1 MHFAFLPNLRYLNE
15 LRGRLMDRNLL
26 PVINDEQY
34 NAHFQMAIKRAVK
47 CAGDRI
53 ADCKVLDIGT
63 GTGIL
68 SLYAAQAGSRSIV
81 ACDNSPVMYS
91 IASET
96 FKSAGIADQVRLLN
110 CHSTDLTE
118 NEIQGRADIIVTN
131 IIHSNGIELG
141 LLRSLIHAKRTLL
154 ASRGRVFPSKL
165 TFSMVAFESKSIAQ
179 DNFCVNPEFEELI
192 YLKGC
197 RLVSGP
203 VAGGNTLTYEFD
215 NANVKDMKFLTAV
228 TEVFSCDLND
238 ASDMEAILDGSK
250 IKKVALPFVGSGF
263 VDGFAMWFEVSVDD
277 TDDGSTVRNCWDKMV
292 FRLNHRFANKEELQA
307 LNVTLSCPNGVWQ
320 VQHFYDY
327 TGKTLVVGPEVVKFL
342 NDTEYLRKLE
352 SDFSAAE
359 PKNRPSYENIL
370 DFSPFPYIGIG
381 MLKERRVGRVYCS
394 RRAEEVVRFV
404 AKHNCLS
411 QENIVF
417 IDDPIDVMHLPYM
430 FDIIVLDLIST
441 RGCPKDDQVSNY
453 AVLRANKLRA
463 GGQMI
468 PHRIDVWCRPIAS
481 KWLRY
486 NKTIINPFIRRTDN
500 MQAVNV
506 INRLSS
512 SHTDNLMYFE
522 HTNLL
527 EAQFCTELRLSGE
540 LYEKLL
546 LVPVECAT
554 HLDGF
559 QYWFE
564 IAFTANSPTIST
576 MRNSSSFIR
585 RACSVVD
592 KRDTEVK
599 DNQVFVRY
607 VQCQGM
613 MTITNYVKDLNN
625 K

>member
-1 MHFAFLPNLRYLNE
+1 MHFAYLPNLQHLNQ
-15 LRGRLMDRNLL
+15 LRVRLMDPNLL
-26 PVINDEQY
+26 QVINDEHY
-34 NAHFQMAIKRAVK
+34 NSRFQASIKRAVK
-47 CAGDRI
+47 MRETI

-63 GTGIL
+63 GSGIL

-81 ACDNSPVMYS
+81 ACDSSPIMYS
-91 IASET
+91 IARET
-96 FKSAGIADQVRLLN
+96 FETAGISEHVTLRH
-110 CHSTDLTE
+110 CHAMNLTA
-118 NEIQGRADIIVTN
+118 NDINGRADIVVTN
-131 IIHSNGIELG
+131 IIQSNGIDAD

-154 ASRGRVFPSKL
+154 NVEQGQVFPMKL
-165 TFSMVAFESKSIAQ
+165 TFNMVAFESQSIAQ
-179 DNFCVNPEFEELI
+179 DNFCVNPEFEEVI

-203 VAGGNTLTYEFD
+203 STQGRSYEFD
-215 NANVKDMKFLTAV
+215 NANVQDMKFLTAV
-228 TEVFSCDLND
+228 TEVFSCDFND

-250 IKKVALPFVGSGF
+250 IRKVALPFVGSGF
-263 VDGFAMWFEVSVDD
+263 VDGFAMWFEVCVDD
-277 TDDGSTVRNCWDKMV
+277 SDGPKVRNCWENMV

-307 LNVTLSCPNGVWQ
+307 LNVTISCPNGVWQ
-320 VQHFYDY
+320 IQHFYDY
-327 TGKTLVVGPEVVKFL
+327 TGKTLVVGPDVVKFL
-342 NDTEYLRKLE
+342 NDIEYLRKLE

-359 PKNRPSYENIL
+359 PSNRPCYGNIL

-381 MLKERRVGRVYCS
+381 MLKERRAGRVYCS

-411 QENIVF
+411 QESIVF
-417 IDDPIDVMHLPYM
+417 VDHPIDVLHLPDM
-430 FDIIVLDLIST
+430 FDVIVLNLINT
-441 RGCPKDDQVSNY
+441 RGCPRADQVSNY
-453 AVLRANKLRA
+453 AVLKANKLSQ

-486 NKTIINPFIRRTDN
+486 NKTIVNPFIRRTSN
-500 MQAVNV
+500 MAAVNV

-512 SHTDNLMYFE
+512 NHTDNLMYFE
-522 HTNLL
+522 HKNLL
-527 EAQFCTELRLSGE
+527 EAQFCSELRLSDE
-540 LYEKLL
+540 LYEKLIT
-546 LVPVECAT
+546 VPVDCMA

-564 IAFTANSPTIST
+564 IAFTANTPTIST

-592 KRDTEVK
+592 KSDTEVK
-599 DNQVFVRY
+599 DNQEAFVRY

-613 MTITNYVKDLNN
+613 ITITNYVKDLN

>member
-1 MHFAFLPNLRYLNE
+1 MHFAYLPNLHYLNE

-26 PVINDEQY
+26 KVINDEQY
-34 NAHFQMAIKRAVK
+34 NVRFQMAIKQAVK
-47 CAGDRI
+47 SANTI
-53 ADCKVLDIGT
+53 ANCKVIDIST

-68 SLYAAQAGSRSIV
+68 SLYAAQAGSRSIW
-81 ACDNSPVMYS
+81 ACDSSPVMHS
-91 IASET
+91 IARET
-96 FKSAGIADQVRLLN
+96 FKTAGIVEEVTLLN
-110 CHSTDLTE
+110 CHSTELTE
-118 NEIQGRADIIVTN
+118 HEINGRADIIVTN
-131 IIHSNGIELG
+131 IISSNGIDAG

-154 ASRGRVFPSKL
+154 SPQGRVLPSKL
-165 TFSMVAFESKSIAQ
+165 IFSMVAFESQSIAQ
-179 DNFCVNPEFEELI
+179 DNFCINPEFEEVI

-203 VAGGNTLTYEFD
+203 TEGRSYEFD
-215 NANVKDMKFLTAV
+215 SANVKDMKHLTAV

-238 ASDMEAILDGSK
+238 ANDMESILDGSK
-250 IKKVALPFVGSGF
+250 MKKVALPFIGSGV
-263 VDGFAMWFEVSVDD
+263 VDGFAMWFEVCVDD
-277 TDDGSTVRNCWDKMV
+277 ADGSKIRNCWENMV
-292 FRLNHRFANKEELQA
+292 FRLNHRFANKEELKS
-307 LNVTLSCPNGVWQ
+307 LNLTISCPNGVWQ

-327 TGKTLVVGPEVVKFL
+327 TGKTLVVGPSVVKFL
-342 NDTEYLRKLE
+342 NDIEYLRKLE

-359 PKNRPSYENIL
+359 QSNRPCYGNIL

-381 MLKERRVGRVYCS
+381 MLKERRAHRVYCS
-394 RRAEEVVRFV
+394 KQSEEVVRFV

-417 IDDPIDVMHLPYM
+417 IDDPTDVIHLPDM
-430 FDIIVLDLIST
+430 FDVIVLDLIST
-441 RGCPKDDQVSNY
+441 RGCPNAAQVTSY
-453 AVLRANKLRA
+453 GLLKAKKLSE

-468 PHRIDVWCRPIAS
+468 PHKIDVWCRPIAS

-486 NKTIINPFIRRTDN
+486 NKTIINPFIRRTSN
-500 MQAVNV
+500 MSAVNV

-512 SHTDNLMYFE
+512 NHTDNLMYFE
-522 HTNLL
+522 HKNLL
-527 EAQFCTELRLSGE
+527 EAQFCSELRLCGD
-540 LYEKLL
+540 LYEKLI
-546 LVPVECAT
+546 LVPSECAT

-564 IAFTANSPTIST
+564 IAFTANTTPIST

-599 DNQVFVRY
+599 DNQAFVRY
-607 VQCQGM
+607 VQCQGL
-613 MTITNYVKDLNN
+613 MTITNYVKDID